1 MRVGAHVRHRY
12 VDDKVIACRGRLRV
26 WAVVTVLG
34 VAVVVGG
41 ACTLAPKNPADFK
54 RAVQEGGWRRYLEER
69 TISRGFDTVFSGMS
83 RSAERCLNTVH
94 RSSTPGKY
102 GPQSE
107 VVYYRAAI
115 SSPRP
120 GAGEIVV
127 QMDSPNLV
135 NGPEGGVYILVADV
149 EASSAGASKV
159 TVYAA
164 GKGGD
169 IVAPVLAWAEGNE
182 GACPEL

>member
-1 MRVGAHVRHRY
+1 
-12 VDDKVIACRGRLRV
+12 
-26 WAVVTVLG
+26 
-34 VAVVVGG
+34 
-41 ACTLAPKNPADFK
+41 
-54 RAVQEGGWRRYLEER
+54 
-69 TISRGFDTVFSGMS
+69 MS

-102 GPQSE
+102 GPQTE
-107 VVYYRAAI
+107 LVYYRATS

-149 EASSAGASKV
+149 EDSSASASKV

-164 GKGGD
+164 GKGRD
-169 IVAPVLAWAEGNE
+169 IVAPILAWAEGIE
-182 GACPEL
+182 SACPDP

>member
-1 MRVGAHVRHRY
+1 MLVEAHELDPRRRR
-12 VDDKVIACRGRLRV
+12 A
-26 WAVVTVLG
+26 WAAVLVLG
-34 VAVVVGG
+34 VFLVAGG

-69 TISRGFDTVFSGMS
+69 TISHDFDTVFSGLS

-102 GPQSE
+102 GPQTES
-107 VVYYRAAI
+107 VYYRAN
-115 SSPRP
+115 SSFPRP
-120 GAGEIVV
+120 GTGEIVV

-149 EASSAGASKV
+149 EASSASASRV

-169 IVAPVLAWAEGNE
+169 IVAPFLAWAEGNE